1 MVHVQLQC
9 LKEVLYELGK
19 FWKALRE
26 ITSELEKLVTEGE
39 IPGIYCGVRFN
50 DTVETASLGVTN
62 IDHPLKVNDET
73 FFRSAR

>member
-1 MVHVQLQC
+1 M
-9 LKEVLYELGK
+9 
-19 FWKALRE
+19 
-26 ITSELEKLVTEGE
+26 EKLVAEGE

-50 DTVETASLGVTN
+50 DTVETASLGVMN